1 MLRGDR
7 RELKQIL
14 ERARA
19 RANTENIR
27 RGREGNNEEIFSPI
41 PLRGSVDRISI
52 DDSIL
57 SPHRSIS
64 SPRRISLDSG
74 YLGMPLLRRGTGR
87 GSELLQL
94 SQSSPAN
101 QDQTPQYFGSL
112 LSDISN
118 SGRLSSSFSPPNS
131 PGHRC
136 SCSKA
141 GATRKWCWRRSVLPR
156 SPAWSGPVNSWA
168 CWRVTTAGRRRPTF
182 CELSACR
189 SR

>member
-19 RANTENIR
+19 RANAENIR

-74 YLGMPLLRRGTGR
+74 SLGMPLLRRGTGR

-131 PGHRC
+131 PIIMSPLSSSDGEGPRR
-136 SCSKA
+136 KKRNKRK
-141 GATRKWCWRRSVLPR
+141 GKQTTRKKKGKKNKTKKRR
-156 SPAWSGPVNSWA
+156 
-168 CWRVTTAGRRRPTF
+168 
-182 CELSACR
+182 
-189 SR
+189 